1 MGSAE
6 QLSPL
11 EAQTRRLS
19 ESSLMV
25 APFGG
30 FLSGL
35 FFPGL
40 LLLLSSIFNFP
51 INQRVVLFSS
61 LFLLEAPRPLVGSPS
76 FLGSC

>member
-1 MGSAE
+1 MASARGFLPKLEGVVGSAE

-19 ESSLMV
+19 ESSLVV

-35 FFPGL
+35 FFPWAA
-40 LLLLSSIFNFP
+40 ITPQFD
-51 INQRVVLFSS
+51 I
-61 LFLLEAPRPLVGSPS
+61 
-76 FLGSC
+76 